1 MLPSPPDPTRT
12 RLERPLAS
20 QPQRLGPAPS
30 ARAPVSGPT
39 LFARY
44 AFGPNRLGLC
54 GPDDAASLF
63 AATTADPGEG
73 DERLVRQLALG
84 FEGAYPYLRLIGQ
97 ANGIADP
104 LDRRVVEAYWLGS
117 PLLDAVTPDL
127 MGESLR
133 HRFRPRLGQPTWK
146 WLASTAPA
154 GSRPV
159 HAFHVLD
166 VFPKVGLMRSEQVDG
181 VLQTMD
187 SCRIRWG
194 RVLERSGDSLVVNA
208 VPLALEDGK
217 MVLGEAR
224 PERITGWQ
232 DGRGFLGDVD
242 VGDVVSVHWDWAC
255 DVLDADQL
263 ERLMGW
269 TRHELGIANQTL

>member
-1 MLPSPPDPTRT
+1 MLQPSPDP
-12 RLERPLAS
+12 RPRS
-20 QPQRLGPAPS
+20 TPQVNDRRAAARPA
-30 ARAPVSGPT
+30 VSGPT

-44 AFGPNRLGLC
+44 AYGPNRLGLC

-63 AATTADPGEG
+63 GATTAEAGEG

-117 PLLDAVTPDL
+117 PLLDAITPDL
-127 MGESLR
+127 LAESLR
-133 HRFRPRLGQPTWK
+133 RRFRPRLGLPTWR
-146 WLASTAPA
+146 WLESTAPA
-154 GSRPV
+154 GSKPV

-166 VFPKVGLMRSEQVDG
+166 VFPKVGLMRGEQVDG

-194 RVLERSGDSLVVNA
+194 RVLAS
-208 VPLALEDGK
+208 
-217 MVLGEAR
+217 
-224 PERITGWQ
+224 
-232 DGRGFLGDVD
+232 
-242 VGDVVSVHWDWAC
+242 
-255 DVLDADQL
+255 
-263 ERLMGW
+263 
-269 TRHELGIANQTL
+269 